1 MRRITVIYQRLAKV
15 FLIRSH
21 GTKGLARVSSRRRPA
36 FAGTTP
42 PWGANSPSIHRRH
55 QLVPARARVK
65 LAAALALDGGAAL
78 RRCCVLRERDGA
90 AEAIG
95 AALAGGEGG
104 AGGGDADD
112 EDSSGG
118 DFDQQSHQWS
128 HEASPPQ

>member
-1 MRRITVIYQRLAKV
+1 MRRITMIYQRLAKV
-15 FLIRSH
+15 FLICSDAEQMIVDVVV
-21 GTKGLARVSSRRRPA
+21 LAKAR
-36 FAGTTP
+36 TTP
-42 PWGANSPSIHRRH
+42 AALRQQRSIRSRH
-55 QLVPARARVK
+55 QLVPARARIK
-65 LAAALALDGGAAL
+65 LAATLALDGGTAL
-78 RRCCVLRERDGA
+78 RRCCVLRERHGA

-95 AALAGGEGG
+95 ATARLVGGKGS